1 MNPLDLDAFLVIAE
15 CENLTEAAEKLFI
28 SQPAL
33 TKRLNTLEN
42 RLGCR
47 LVERGK
53 GVRSIVLTEQGNA
66 FMEMAVKYRHLENE
80 MLDLRNK
87 ERRRQLT
94 IYSSDGPHLYTLA
107 EAYKEYARRH
117 PDTALRLITGDYP
130 RCFEAIRNRE
140 AELAFI
146 GANYYDKEIL
156 SVPIYSEPMFFICR
170 TESSYPD
177 SVSPKMLNTD
187 NAIFSPYSSDFT
199 KWWDYW
205 FGKHKTPFFIEAH
218 LIAQVED
225 LLLSFHKDIWTIVP
239 ASVRNDY
246 VKNPRLRSGK
256 IEETPPERI
265 VYMVRNIHGSESIA
279 NEFLALIRDRL
290 HSIEGIKYLL

>member
-1 MNPLDLDAFLVIAE
+1 MNSLDLDAFFVIAE
-15 CENLTEAAEKLFI
+15 CDSLTEAAEKLFV

-33 TKRLNTLEN
+33 TKRLNALEDK
-42 RLGCR
+42 LGCR
-47 LVERGK
+47 LVERNK
-53 GVRSIVLTEQGNA
+53 GIRNISLTEQGYA
-66 FMEMAVKYRHLENE
+66 FMEMAVKYRRLENE
-80 MLDLRNK
+80 MLSLSKQD
-87 ERRRQLT
+87 RRKQLT

-107 EAYKEYARRH
+107 EAYKEYSRQH
-117 PDTALRLITGDYP
+117 SDTALRLITGDYP
-130 RCFEAIRNRE
+130 RCFEAIRSRE
-140 AELAFI
+140 ADLAFI

-170 TESSYPD
+170 SESEYPD
-177 SVSPKMLNTD
+177 SVSPKMLNAES
-187 NAIFSPYSSDFT
+187 AIFSPYSSDFT

-205 FGKHKTPFFIEAH
+205 FGRQKTPFFIEAH

-246 VKNPRLRSGK
+246 VKNPRLRSGR

-265 VYMVRNIHGSESIA
+265 VYMIRNIHGSESTA
-279 NEFLALIRDRL
+279 NEFLALIGDRL
-290 HSIEGIKYLL
+290 NAIEGVKCLL